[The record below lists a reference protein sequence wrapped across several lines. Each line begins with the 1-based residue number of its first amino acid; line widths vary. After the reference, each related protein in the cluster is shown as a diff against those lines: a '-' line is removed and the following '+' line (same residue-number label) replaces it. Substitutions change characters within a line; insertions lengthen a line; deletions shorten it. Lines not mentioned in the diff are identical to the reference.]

1 MKKSHFLSWIQQ
13 SLSRQRSL
21 HFFIPRIPKPGTNS
35 LSLGVCSRSTRSFEL
50 DVSLALDPTTNPSYG
65 WLSTIVYQIL
75 DSRSL
80 YKGPTYGVTKT
91 NYHECGTNFPP
102 NLRGPHSKKTPLLVW
117 TTNPQSAGLIS
128 SPKVRPLW
136 GRFGTSR
143 FSDPDPLCK
152 TWTLATV

>member
-80 YKGPTYGVTKT
+80 YKGPTYGVTKM

-102 NLRGPHSKKTPLLVW
+102 NLRGPHSKKNTSPSLNDQPSKRGFDLESKSKAIMGPFWNLEILGPGPLV
-117 TTNPQSAGLIS
+117 
-128 SPKVRPLW
+128 
-136 GRFGTSR
+136 
-143 FSDPDPLCK
+143 
-152 TWTLATV
+152 